1 MEKNGSENDDIDDET
16 NGKEN
21 DDNHDDIREV

>member
-1 MEKNGSENDDIDDET
+1 MENNGSENDDIDDET

-21 DDNHDDIREV
+21 DDNHDDIREL

>member
-1 MEKNGSENDDIDDET
+1 MEENGSENDDIDDET

-21 DDNHDDIREV
+21 DDNHDDIRQL

>member
-1 MEKNGSENDDIDDET
+1 MEKNGSDNDDIDDET

-21 DDNHDDIREV
+21 DDNHDDIREL

>member
-1 MEKNGSENDDIDDET
+1 MEKNDSENDDIDDET

-21 DDNHDDIREV
+21 DDNHDDIREL